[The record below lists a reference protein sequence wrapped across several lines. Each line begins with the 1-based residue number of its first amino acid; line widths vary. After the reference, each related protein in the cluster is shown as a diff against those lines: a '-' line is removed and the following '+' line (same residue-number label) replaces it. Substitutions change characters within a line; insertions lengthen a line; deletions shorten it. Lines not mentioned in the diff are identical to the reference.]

1 MIHDR
6 WYVLWIYEYMV
17 CTHIHIYIPWEP
29 FPAKFVG
36 CEHKPG
42 VSCGN
47 LGFSKPVQKYGAVR
61 AKYGVNTGSVRVQK
75 SKTEVYVANLRYVD
89 FEEDTRGFYSDPANF
104 KGLGSQG
111 IYMLY

>member
-1 MIHDR
+1 MET
-6 WYVLWIYEYMV
+6 WG
-17 CTHIHIYIPWEP
+17 
-29 FPAKFVG
+29 FPNQYKNTG
-36 CEHKPG
+36 
-42 VSCGN
+42 S
-47 LGFSKPVQKYGAVR
+47 VR

-111 IYMLY
+111 SYGQ